1 MGRITLST
9 PRERIH
15 DTMRGL
21 RSHFREALKD
31 QNRHK
36 AFDELFAVWDD
47 ETAAAVYQMG
57 GDGVYSAMDLLNLQ
71 SAVDNRRE
79 ILRLKA
85 EYKDLLEQLKFFK
98 AS

>member
-21 RSHFREALKD
+21 RNHFREALKD
-31 QNRHK
+31 QTRHT

-71 SAVDNRRE
+71 STVDNRRE
-79 ILRLKA
+79 ITELRRDYIALIEKI
-85 EYKDLLEQLKFFK
+85 KSKKL
-98 AS
+98 